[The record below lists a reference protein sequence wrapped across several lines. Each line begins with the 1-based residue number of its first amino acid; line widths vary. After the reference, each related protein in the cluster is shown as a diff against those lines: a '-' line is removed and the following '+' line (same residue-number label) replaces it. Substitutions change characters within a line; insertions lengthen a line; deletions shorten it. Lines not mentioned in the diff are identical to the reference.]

1 MILLEVIKSSVKP
14 SFKTVVWLLKIMLP
28 VTLAVAILN
37 YYGIIAK
44 FSELT
49 TPIFSFIGI
58 EGKAAI
64 PFFTGA
70 LTNIYAA
77 IAVMASLSLDFRTV
91 TILASMC
98 LISHSMIVEA
108 KVQQKAGSKIIYTVP
123 LRLISSLIVGFLINK
138 ILPADYAGTLFM
150 PIAEQSPDTLKDMFL
165 GWCSSSFQ
173 LSIKIVVIVYLLNLL
188 QAILRR
194 LNLIEKLQYPLTP
207 IMYILGL
214 DKSVSILWIITNTLG
229 LAYGG
234 MAIADELER
243 GGTKPEDVRLMNT
256 SIAISHSL
264 LEDSIIFLSVG
275 VAGFW
280 IFVPR
285 ILWAMIAVY
294 AHRLTRLVLKNR

>member
-1 MILLEVIKSSVKP
+1 MILVEVIKTAVRP
-14 SFKTVVWLLKIMLP
+14 SFKTIVWLLKIMLP

-37 YYGIIAK
+37 YYGVIAK

-77 IAVMASLSLDFRTV
+77 VAVMASLSLDYRTV

-98 LISHSMIVEA
+98 LISHNMIVEA

-123 LRLISSLIVGFLINK
+123 LRLISSLVVGFIINR
-138 ILPADYAGTLFM
+138 ILPADYSGTLLM
-150 PIAEQSPDTLKDMFL
+150 PIAELSPETLSAALL
-165 GWCSSSFQ
+165 GWCKSSGQ
-173 LSIKIVVIVYLLNLL
+173 LIIQIVVIVYLLNVL
-188 QAILRR
+188 QALLRR

-214 DKSVSILWIITNTLG
+214 NKSVSILWIITNTLG

-243 GGTKPEDVRLMNT
+243 GDTKPEDVRLMNT
-256 SIAISHSL
+256 SIAITHSL

-275 VAGFW
+275 VAGLWVFL
-280 IFVPR
+280 PR
-285 ILWAMIAVY
+285 IIWSIIAVY
-294 AHRLTRLVLKNR
+294 LHRLTRVFLKFR